1 MNNDD
6 AIKKLPGDLRRV
18 AELIGLEHTLTLVRH
33 FGGGYLVIPK
43 CEAILK
49 EIRNNAV
56 RRDYDTGKYTIREL
70 AWKYQLTDRTIKNI
84 LSNAT
89 ERVPLPLFGLQKRM

>member
-1 MNNDD
+1 MNHDD

-43 CEAILK
+43 CEAILRDIRNA
-49 EIRNNAV
+49 EIRKA
-56 RRDYDTGKYTIREL
+56 YDTGRFTIRQL
-70 AWKYQLTDRTIKNI
+70 AWKYHLTDRTIASI
-84 LSNAT
+84 LNESP
-89 ERVPLPLFGLQKRM
+89 EEVYPDLFNLRRKL